1 MTRKS
6 IPILATFLLVAPCMV
21 LAQSFTSADG
31 TPVTVTDSP
40 GNSISPNY
48 SIDFAAMDADGNGNI
63 SRREADGNPDL
74 MREFHVVDGDDN
86 GRLTREE
93 LKGWLD

>member
-1 MTRKS
+1 MARKPV
-6 IPILATFLLVAPCMV
+6 PILATMLLAAPCMAQ
-21 LAQSFTSADG
+21 AQSFATADG

-40 GNSISPNY
+40 GNSIAPNY
-48 SIDFAAMDADGNGNI
+48 SIDFTAMDADGNGNI
-63 SRREADGNPDL
+63 SRGEAGGNPDL

-93 LKGWLD
+93 LKGWID

>member
-1 MTRKS
+1 MARKPFTVFAT
-6 IPILATFLLVAPCMV
+6 ILLATPCVV
-21 LAQSFTSADG
+21 LAQSFTTADG

-63 SRREADGNPDL
+63 SRREAGGNPDL
-74 MREFHVVDGDDN
+74 MREFHVVDSDNN
-86 GRLTREE
+86 GRLSREE